1 MFDLHHLRDNKT
13 SYMNHLCF
21 AAWIGARLL
30 LGGTALVVHAIL
42 PIVKMPKSLSL
53 GGLSDYL
60 FDKDYQ
66 IRQRIL
72 GPDSN
77 KKTHHV

>member
-13 SYMNHLCF
+13 SYTNHLCF
-21 AAWIGARLL
+21 AIWIAARLL
-30 LGGTALVVHAIL
+30 FGGVLLILHAVI
-42 PIVKMPKSLSL
+42 PIIKMPKALSL
-53 GGLSDYL
+53 AGLSDYL

-72 GPDSN
+72 GPDID
-77 KKTHHV
+77 KKTHDV